1 MSPVFVGINM
11 EIPRASEPYS
21 EGPATFLHKV
31 SRVITLRLFQTT
43 QEDEWNS
50 LGYTNEIWLDT
61 EPT

>member
-1 MSPVFVGINM
+1 MP
-11 EIPRASEPYS
+11 ASYS
-21 EGPATFLHKV
+21 EGPATCLHKV

-50 LGYTNEIWLDT
+50 LEYTNEIWLDT

>member
-1 MSPVFVGINM
+1 M

-21 EGPATFLHKV
+21 EGPPTRLHCQKV
-31 SRVITLRLFQTT
+31 SRVITLRLFLSNARRET

-50 LGYTNEIWLDT
+50 LEYTNEIWLDT